1 MTSAPPCSPGPWGSR
16 WALQGTVIA
25 KLLIF
30 PALVLLLTGPLPLAT
45 AARDALVLQ
54 AAAPT
59 AISVLLM
66 AETQQR
72 DHHAAALVVGP
83 AERVALAGLRPAGGR
98 KTRKVRLM
106 RALVT
111 FLRTGTACSQSC

>member
-1 MTSAPPCSPGPWGSR
+1 
-16 WALQGTVIA
+16 VIA